1 MIFLSNIGLGQFA
14 IVFIECGVAGWCF
27 WSGAGEVG
35 WWVVQKK
42 DLTEIRLGISLLLS
56 GYMRA
61 GYSWLACIYY
71 LLNKDSSSSKC
82 QLTQP
87 RLLIFENKLNGHNDR
102 LLLLLFLSSIYLS
115 INYLQIIITTAA
127 LGSYS

>member
-1 MIFLSNIGLGQFA
+1 MFLEWGRGG
-14 IVFIECGVAGWCF
+14 GV
-27 WSGAGEVG
+27 VG

-42 DLTEIRLGISLLLS
+42 DLTQIGRGILVVVKWL
-56 GYMRA
+56 YE
-61 GYSWLACIYY
+61 SWVHSSLACIYC

-102 LLLLLFLSSIYLS
+102 LLLLLLLSSIYLS